1 MPVVSSPLNASSS
14 VRTPVAEHSASIRLF
29 HARESADMTAR
40 FMMSHG
46 VICASAP
53 ALSLGIIREATTVK
67 FLPCSARICESQTH
81 HRPLAHHL
89 KETTVS
95 EAIEQLK
102 ANLPTH
108 PPVDSLKP
116 LEEDY
121 TGLRILAVH
130 AHPDDESSKGAGTA
144 SAYIARGARFM
155 VATMTGGERGD
166 ILNEEID
173 KSPRAH
179 RDLPGL
185 RRAEMAAAREIMGIE
200 HRWIGFFDS
209 GLPEGDPMPPL
220 PFGSFG
226 TMPLDRAAAPLVRLV
241 REYRPHIIIT
251 YDEIGG
257 YPHPDHI
264 MTHKV
269 AVEAFEKAGDPEAY
283 VGEGE
288 PWTPLKLYYDRAFNP
303 ERTLALHEHLLD
315 THGESL
321 LSGWIEN
328 LAHRASSGEAPR
340 HETTTR
346 ILVHEHFEQRDQALR
361 AHASQVDPN
370 GVFFA
375 VPSEQLKD
383 IWPWE
388 DYTLAASHA
397 EVQLPESSLDEG
409 LSDYY
414 VI

>member
-1 MPVVSSPLNASSS
+1 M
-14 VRTPVAEHSASIRLF
+14 
-29 HARESADMTAR
+29 
-40 FMMSHG
+40 
-46 VICASAP
+46 
-53 ALSLGIIREATTVK
+53 
-67 FLPCSARICESQTH
+67 
-81 HRPLAHHL
+81 
-89 KETTVS
+89 S

-166 ILNEEID
+166 ILNGEVD

-251 YDEIGG
+251 YDENGG

-269 AVEAFEKAGDPEAY
+269 AV
-283 VGEGE
+283 
-288 PWTPLKLYYDRAFNP
+288 
-303 ERTLALHEHLLD
+303 
-315 THGESL
+315 
-321 LSGWIEN
+321 
-328 LAHRASSGEAPR
+328 
-340 HETTTR
+340 
-346 ILVHEHFEQRDQALR
+346 
-361 AHASQVDPN
+361 
-370 GVFFA
+370 
-375 VPSEQLKD
+375 
-383 IWPWE
+383 
-388 DYTLAASHA
+388 
-397 EVQLPESSLDEG
+397 
-409 LSDYY
+409 
-414 VI
+414 

>member
-1 MPVVSSPLNASSS
+1 M
-14 VRTPVAEHSASIRLF
+14 
-29 HARESADMTAR
+29 
-40 FMMSHG
+40 
-46 VICASAP
+46 
-53 ALSLGIIREATTVK
+53 
-67 FLPCSARICESQTH
+67 
-81 HRPLAHHL
+81 
-89 KETTVS
+89 S

-108 PPVDSLKP
+108 PPVEAIKP

-166 ILNEEID
+166 ILNEEIANT
-173 KSPRAH
+173 PRAH

-185 RRAEMAAAREIMGIE
+185 RRAEMAAARDIMGIE

-209 GLPEGDPMPPL
+209 GLPEGDPTPPL

-241 REYRPHIIIT
+241 REYRPHIIIS

-264 MTHKV
+264 MSHKV

-288 PWTPLKLYYDRAFNP
+288 PWTPQKLYYDRALNP

-328 LAHRASSGEAPR
+328 IANRAASGETPR

-346 ILVHEHFEQRDQALR
+346 ILVTDHFEQRDRALR

-375 VPSEQLKD
+375 VPSEKLKD

-388 DYTLAASHA
+388 DYTLAASRTK
-397 EVQLPESSLDEG
+397 VQLPESSLAEG